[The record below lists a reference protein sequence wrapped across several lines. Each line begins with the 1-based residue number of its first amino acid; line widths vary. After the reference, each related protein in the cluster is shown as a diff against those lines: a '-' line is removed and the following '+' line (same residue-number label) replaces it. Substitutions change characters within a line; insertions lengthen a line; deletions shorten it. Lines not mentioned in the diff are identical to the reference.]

1 MAFIKKSFFVQKEIK
16 AFLFLMKN
24 FTISQK
30 EAQKWI
36 DKKRVKV
43 NGEILVKKAALIKG
57 NVEVSLYKPN
67 PIGLKPIFQTE
78 DFAIFDKP
86 SGLLVHPKNRE
97 TPHSL
102 TDEVRALFGK
112 DANITH
118 RIDRETSGIVLCS
131 KNKEAEIYFK
141 KAFENK
147 EIKKGYLAFVKGKVE
162 KELKIEAPILK
173 NREFKDIKLK
183 VTVDEKGKY
192 SKTIIKPIRYF
203 DEKDTTLIEA
213 TPITG
218 RQHQIRAHMFHVKH
232 PILGDPIY
240 GVDFENAQKYLD
252 KKMSEEER
260 VKITGAKRVMLHAYW
275 IEFSYKGIRYKIY
288 SKMNFTSL
296 L

>member
-57 NVEVSLYKPN
+57 KVEISLYEPN

-213 TPITG
+213 IPITG

-252 KKMSEEER
+252 RKMSEEER
-260 VKITGAKRVMLHAYW
+260 VEITGAKRVMLHAYW

-288 SKMNFTSL
+288 SKIDFTSL